1 MFTIKNKKKNHR
13 VRKTKEKF
21 LMLPIFYKGKIHWF
35 SKVRL
40 EKAYNGYKMMI
51 IGIERLA

>member
-1 MFTIKNKKKNHR
+1 MFTIKSKKKNHR

-35 SKVRL
+35 SRVRL